1 MGAMQ
6 QYLNYVYFTDGVG
19 NVLGTRSSI
28 TSVLRHPAFD
38 ASTERGTA
46 HFVRSRKTHE

>member
-6 QYLNYVYFTDGVG
+6 QYLKYVCFTDGVG
-19 NVLGTRSSI
+19 NVLGTRNGI
-28 TSVLRHPAFD
+28 TNVPRHPAFD

-46 HFVRSRKTHE
+46 HFVH